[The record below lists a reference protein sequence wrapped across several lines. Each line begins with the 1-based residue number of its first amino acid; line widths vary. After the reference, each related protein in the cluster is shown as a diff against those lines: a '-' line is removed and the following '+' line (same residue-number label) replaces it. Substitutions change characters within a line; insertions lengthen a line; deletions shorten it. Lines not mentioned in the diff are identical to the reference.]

1 MGLIRPLPGEYS
13 EGFVPY
19 IAEAPAGDVL
29 TLLQAQLEE
38 VGTLFGGLSEAQGAY
53 AYAAGK
59 WSLKTLLQHLS
70 DGERIFAYRC
80 LRIGRGD
87 TTPLPGFDEDAYAA
101 EAGADAHP
109 VADLLEDYR
118 AARRASLALFRS
130 LPDQAWARKG
140 TSNNHVLSA
149 RSLPYICLGHTA
161 HHLAVVRERYLPGLK

>member
-1 MGLIRPLPGEYS
+1 MGLIRPLPGEYA
-13 EGFVPY
+13 EGFAPY

-29 TLLQAQLEE
+29 ALLEAQLVEA
-38 VGTLFGGLSEAQGAY
+38 TALFGGLTEAQGAH
-53 AYAAGK
+53 AYAPGK
-59 WSLKTLLQHLS
+59 WSLKTLIQHLS

-101 EAGADAHP
+101 TAGADGHA
-109 VADLLEDYR
+109 VADLLADFR
-118 AARRASLALFRS
+118 ATRLASLTLFRS
-130 LPDQAWARKG
+130 MPEEGWARRG
-140 TSNNHVLSA
+140 TSNGKALSA